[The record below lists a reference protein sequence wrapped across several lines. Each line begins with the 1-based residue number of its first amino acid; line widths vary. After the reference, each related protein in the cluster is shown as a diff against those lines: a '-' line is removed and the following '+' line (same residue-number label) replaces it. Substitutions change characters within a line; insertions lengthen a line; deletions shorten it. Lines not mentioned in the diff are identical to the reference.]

1 MPQEGTTKIEK
12 LPLSK
17 AELAEY
23 DVVLLFDPDPADF
36 HPTGGQRWDAALR
49 DFLTDG
55 GGVLYMAGPKYTGQF
70 LTDERTMGLTAA
82 LPVTFG
88 EQSTFLTTAL
98 TEQYNRPFRLNVVA
112 ANVDHAIMR
121 FDKDVKVTLDR
132 WQRMPLLY
140 WSFPAKGAKTAGRV
154 LLEHGDPR
162 FSGTQSSRPLLVT
175 GQYGAGRTVYMG
187 FNGTWRWRRLGKD
200 GEYFAKFWVQTVRY
214 LIEGRLLGTKKRG
227 VIELA
232 KNKFASG
239 EKVVIT
245 ARLKTPAGDAL
256 VEPQLVGQ
264 LMRRGERTVLADVPL
279 KPVKDKPGV
288 YQGEVEA
295 RQPGRGFHVALE
307 LAGAKPGEMV
317 TLTSSNFEVELSD
330 VELDNRQLNKQLLK
344 EIAERGSS
352 QYRGRYFE
360 VNELAD
366 LAGVL
371 PDRAEVKTIPG
382 RPIELWDSNRLWF
395 LLVLLLTI
403 EWGARKRFKLM

>member
-1 MPQEGTTKIEK
+1 
-12 LPLSK
+12 
-17 AELAEY
+17 
-23 DVVLLFDPDPADF
+23 
-36 HPTGGQRWDAALR
+36 
-49 DFLTDG
+49 
-55 GGVLYMAGPKYTGQF
+55 
-70 LTDERTMGLTAA
+70 
-82 LPVTFG
+82 
-88 EQSTFLTTAL
+88 
-98 TEQYNRPFRLNVVA
+98 
-112 ANVDHAIMR
+112 
-121 FDKDVKVTLDR
+121 
-132 WQRMPLLY
+132 
-140 WSFPAKGAKTAGRV
+140 
-154 LLEHGDPR
+154 
-162 FSGTQSSRPLLVT
+162 
-175 GQYGAGRTVYMG
+175 
-187 FNGTWRWRRLGKD
+187 
-200 GEYFAKFWVQTVRY
+200 
-214 LIEGRLLGTKKRG
+214 LGTKKRG